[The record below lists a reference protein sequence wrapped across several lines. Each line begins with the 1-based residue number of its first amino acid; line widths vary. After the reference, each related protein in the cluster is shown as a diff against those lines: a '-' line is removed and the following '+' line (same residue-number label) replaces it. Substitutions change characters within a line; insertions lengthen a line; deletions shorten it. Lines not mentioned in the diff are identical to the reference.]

1 MKQVHKKA
9 ASRLVSL
16 LLALTLVCGM
26 APAAL
31 AAAGMSNFQS
41 SNTYVSG
48 QFTDVTAGS
57 WYEQSVKTAYEL
69 GLVLGTSDTS
79 FSPDANITLGSAV
92 ALAARLHSIY
102 QTGQAAFVQGN
113 PWYQGYVD
121 YAVSNGIITAGQFS
135 DYNANATRR
144 QFAAILAKALPSA
157 ELTAINTIADGA
169 IPDLAAGSANYADIY
184 TLYRAGVL
192 TGSDQYGTFNPETT
206 IGRSSVA
213 AIVARMAVPS
223 LRQQVTLIKA
233 PTGITLDQSA
243 LSLYPGATAQLT
255 AAITPEDAGDKA
267 VTWTSSNTKVAAV
280 ADGTVSA
287 VANGT
292 ATITAA
298 TGNGLKATCTVTV
311 APRQYSGKPL
321 YSNSDVTFTF
331 VEVER
336 SRYDAGEAVLRMDVQ
351 NKTGST
357 ITVQADAVSLN
368 GYTFNDLVMS
378 DDVSA
383 GSTGTVETT
392 IQNYDASLV
401 SLSSVETVGGQFRV
415 ILGGVGADSETT
427 YAQFDATN
435 LYTGEIDKTVP
446 AVSGTAL
453 YSDENVEFYFDRAEN
468 SRYSSDELEVYLTVR
483 NKSDRTALIQNDTV
497 VINGRSYDRTVMS
510 DPVLAHSTGEVN
522 VTIRDYSGP
531 AASSITTIGGD
542 FRVIDDLGDGGT
554 YTATMG
560 GSPSGGWEDSG
571 SPNPDP
577 GPTTDPDDGDDEPS
591 GETGGKITYSDAR
604 ALDNYARNAHEASQN
619 GAEMANDFNKSFMP
633 TVTLQQAVSYGL
645 SSARALEGA
654 LDILN
659 NRVEITLTD
668 GSTMRAYVQETYDLL
683 MGLEDITITEE
694 NVNDAYRQI
703 IDILL
708 TATARNINF
717 MKLTDELLSV
727 F

>member
-223 LRQQVTLIKA
+223 LRQHITLTAPVTQIPVSSIALSQTSLSLTTGGSATLTATVSPATATDKTVSWSSSNPSVVSVSNGTVTALAAGTASIA
-233 PTGITLDQSA
+233 ATASNGIT
-243 LSLYPGATAQLT
+243 AQ
-255 AAITPEDAGDKA
+255 
-267 VTWTSSNTKVAAV
+267 
-280 ADGTVSA
+280 
-287 VANGT
+287 
-292 ATITAA
+292 
-298 TGNGLKATCTVTV
+298 CTVTV
-311 APRQYSGKPL
+311 TAPAPVQPTVSSYPGFPGVPDFGS
-321 YSNSDVTFTF
+321 
-331 VEVER
+331 
-336 SRYDAGEAVLRMDVQ
+336 VL
-351 NKTGST
+351 GIS
-357 ITVQADAVSLN
+357 A
-368 GYTFNDLVMS
+368 LV
-378 DDVSA
+378 D
-383 GSTGTVETT
+383 T
-392 IQNYDASLV
+392 
-401 SLSSVETVGGQFRV
+401 
-415 ILGGVGADSETT
+415 ADSGDDSMGWFYTSSSMER
-427 YAQFDATN
+427 AGHGEDFAE
-435 LYTGEIDKTVP
+435 LYG
-446 AVSGTAL
+446 AAL
-453 YSDENVEFYFDRAEN
+453 SDCGF
-468 SRYSSDELEVYLTVR
+468 SYLT
-483 NKSDRTALIQNDTV
+483 DFEND
-497 VINGRSYDRTVMS
+497 
-510 DPVLAHSTGEVN
+510 
-522 VTIRDYSGP
+522 
-531 AASSITTIGGD
+531 
-542 FRVIDDLGDGGT
+542 DGGT
-554 YTATMG
+554 TLVYTNGTYVVMWGVTIIG
-560 GSPSGGWEDSG
+560 GMVG
-571 SPNPDP
+571 
-577 GPTTDPDDGDDEPS
+577 
-591 GETGGKITYSDAR
+591 I
-604 ALDNYARNAHEASQN
+604 
-619 GAEMANDFNKSFMP
+619 MVV
-633 TVTLQQAVSYGL
+633 VTP
-645 SSARALEGA
+645 E
-654 LDILN
+654 
-659 NRVEITLTD
+659 
-668 GSTMRAYVQETYDLL
+668 
-683 MGLEDITITEE
+683 
-694 NVNDAYRQI
+694 
-703 IDILL
+703 
-708 TATARNINF
+708 
-717 MKLTDELLSV
+717 
-727 F
+727 